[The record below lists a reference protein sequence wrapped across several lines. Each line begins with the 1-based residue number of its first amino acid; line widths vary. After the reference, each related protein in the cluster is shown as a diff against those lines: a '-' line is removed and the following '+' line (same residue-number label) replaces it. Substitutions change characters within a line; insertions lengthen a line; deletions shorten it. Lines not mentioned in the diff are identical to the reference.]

1 MTYFDLINNAIDLCI
16 TVDSTTGMA
25 YLEPPYRMLL
35 READLIH
42 PEIIE
47 PEELYEL
54 LKLEVK
60 KQNAKVNKS
69 YAVSEWLHD
78 IITQTVDPAMT
89 QEENE
94 LVKNLLEYMRK
105 NEELK
110 SDEQKRSAEDG
121 V

>member
-94 LVKNLLEYMRK
+94 LMKNLLEYMK
-105 NEELK
+105 VKSEQQESKESEE
-110 SDEQKRSAEDG
+110 S
-121 V
+121 